1 LSPPPHAGRI
11 IAFPTTVPSGET
23 VNRLAHVLCLSVLA
37 LPGLALAQAAALP
50 GFPPEAQPVAP
61 DVLREKLLG
70 KSFVAKAANGVEM
83 RLQYKS
89 DFVYL
94 NAGPTNDSGRWRTEG
109 SQMCIEWNRIPNSGC
124 SEARLVGNTIYIT
137 RVSNGEVMRLEE
149 R

>member
-1 LSPPPHAGRI
+1 
-11 IAFPTTVPSGET
+11 
-23 VNRLAHVLCLSVLA
+23 VNRFAHVLCLSMLVA
-37 LPGLALAQAAALP
+37 PGLALAQATALP

-61 DVLREKLLG
+61 EVLREKLLG
-70 KSFVAKAANGVEM
+70 KSFVAKASNGAEM

-109 SQMCIEWNRIPNSGC
+109 SRLCIEWNRIPNSGC
-124 SEARLVGNTIYIT
+124 SEARMLGDAIYIT
-137 RVSNGEVMRLEE
+137 RVSNGEVMRLDE